1 MDHNHIQTWLESAA
15 KKMLDK
21 GYEIPRTKVTLYD
34 SGTKEVGL
42 SADIPVE
49 ARSSDDY
56 TDSYI
61 IESFYSSNLDEL
73 FERAHQWIKD
83 LETPDTMAVR
93 KFQRDLA
100 TIIDKAN
107 ALGLDADLVNPL
119 TQLSKKL
126 SENAITKQ

>member
-1 MDHNHIQTWLESAA
+1 MNLNAIQSWLEQTSADLLA
-15 KKMLDK
+15 K
-21 GYEIPRTKVTLYD
+21 GYENPRSAFTVRD
-34 SGTKEVGL
+34 NSAMDIWI
-42 SADIPVE
+42 SADIPYE
-49 ARSSDDY
+49 ARSSNAY
-56 TDSYI
+56 EDSYVS
-61 IESFYSSNLDEL
+61 ETVYSPDMDTL

-83 LETPDTMAVR
+83 LESPDTMAVR

-107 ALGLDADLVNPL
+107 ALGLDADFVNPL